1 MTGLENLTQSGEVSR
16 VDEEPKTVPDSTF
29 AQHVLA
35 ERDALQAHDAL
46 TAAERAA
53 IRELLGFLDV
63 LRALVADERFQ
74 KEASARIG
82 RWRDTGKAWL
92 LAIGAAAGLVASVVA
107 AVKSFGG

>member
-1 MTGLENLTQSGEVSR
+1 M
-16 VDEEPKTVPDSTF
+16 EEPTKNISDSAF
-29 AQHVLA
+29 AAHVLA
-35 ERDALQAHDAL
+35 EHALLRDQCDCLS
-46 TAAERAA
+46 AAERTAV
-53 IRELLGFLDV
+53 RELLGFLEI
-63 LRALVADERFQ
+63 LRTMVADERFQ

>member
-1 MTGLENLTQSGEVSR
+1 MDKPTKDISNSA
-16 VDEEPKTVPDSTF
+16 F
-29 AQHVLA
+29 AAHVLA
-35 ERDALQAHDAL
+35 EHAPLRGQCDCLS
-46 TAAERAA
+46 AAERTAV
-53 IRELLGFLDV
+53 RELLGFLEI
-63 LRALVADERFQ
+63 LRTMVADERFQ

>member
-1 MTGLENLTQSGEVSR
+1 MYDLQEGVSR
-16 VDEEPKTVPDSTF
+16 VEEPSKNIPDSAF

-46 TAAERAA
+46 TAAERTAV
-53 IRELLGFLDV
+53 RELLGFLEI
-63 LRALVADERFQ
+63 LRTMVADERFQ

-92 LAIGAAAGLVASVVA
+92 LAIGAAVGLVT
-107 AVKSFGG
+107 AVITAIKSFGG

>member
-1 MTGLENLTQSGEVSR
+1 M
-16 VDEEPKTVPDSTF
+16 DEPTKNIPDSAF

-35 ERDALQAHDAL
+35 ERDVLQAQDAL
-46 TAAERAA
+46 TAGERAA
-53 IRELLGFLDV
+53 VRELLGFLDI
-63 LRALVADERFQ
+63 LRTMVADERFQ
-74 KEASARIG
+74 KEATARIG